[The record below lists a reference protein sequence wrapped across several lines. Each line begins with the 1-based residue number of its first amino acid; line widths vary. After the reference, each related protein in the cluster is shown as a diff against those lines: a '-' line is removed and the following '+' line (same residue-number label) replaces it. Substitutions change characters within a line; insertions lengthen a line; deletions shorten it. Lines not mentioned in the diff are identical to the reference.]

1 MIWIQQHAELLFCLV
16 GCMLVTVIPRVGPV
30 MYLHAESLP
39 DLLRHWLS
47 FVPVAVMA
55 ALLGPDVFIYQGEF
69 MPTHHNLFLMTAI
82 PGLVEQELFRH
93 HRLFH
98 GLRGPDAL
106 PGVVLMAHESRPH
119 CPFHLREAHLPPALR
134 KPRKPA
140 PPLPPPARSARL
152 LVRLAAEDTAL
163 FRFLL
168 EGYDNTA
175 YFTVLEPRTALLKLV
190 FSPHR
195 EEALR
200 RALGEMAES
209 LEFSVEP
216 WPLDRA

>member
-82 PGLVEQELFRH
+82 P
-93 HRLFH
+93 
-98 GLRGPDAL
+98 A
-106 PGVVLMAHESRPH
+106 
-119 CPFHLREAHLPPALR
+119 
-134 KPRKPA
+134 
-140 PPLPPPARSARL
+140 L
-152 LVRLAAEDTAL
+152 LVAWWSKSFFGTIAFSMGFVAL
-163 FRFLL
+163 MRY
-168 EGYDNTA
+168 EI
-175 YFTVLEPRTALLKLV
+175 ER
-190 FSPHR
+190 R
-195 EEALR
+195 RR
-200 RALGEMAES
+200 RAADSAGAGGERNI
-209 LEFSVEP
+209 LP
-216 WPLDRA
+216 CRRARHSTAGLPCCHHISKGRRDLRHRSDGHH

>member
-82 PGLVEQELFRH
+82 P
-93 HRLFH
+93 
-98 GLRGPDAL
+98 A
-106 PGVVLMAHESRPH
+106 
-119 CPFHLREAHLPPALR
+119 
-134 KPRKPA
+134 
-140 PPLPPPARSARL
+140 L
-152 LVRLAAEDTAL
+152 LVVWWSKSFFGTI
-163 FRFLL
+163 
-168 EGYDNTA
+168 
-175 YFTVLEPRTALLKLV
+175 V
-190 FSPHR
+190 FSMGFV
-195 EEALR
+195 ALMR
-200 RALGEMAES
+200 YLG
-209 LEFSVEP
+209 
-216 WPLDRA
+216 WY

>member
-1 MIWIQQHAELLFCLV
+1 
-16 GCMLVTVIPRVGPV
+16 
-30 MYLHAESLP
+30 
-39 DLLRHWLS
+39 
-47 FVPVAVMA
+47 
-55 ALLGPDVFIYQGEF
+55 
-69 MPTHHNLFLMTAI
+69 
-82 PGLVEQELFRH
+82 
-93 HRLFH
+93 
-98 GLRGPDAL
+98 
-106 PGVVLMAHESRPH
+106 MAHEPRPH
-119 CPFHLREAHLPPALR
+119 GPLHLREPLPPPALR

-140 PPLPPPARSARL
+140 PPPARSARL

-195 EEALR
+195 EETLR
-200 RALGEMAES
+200 RALAEMSGS

>member
-55 ALLGPDVFIYQGEF
+55 ALLGPDVFIYQ
-69 MPTHHNLFLMTAI
+69 
-82 PGLVEQELFRH
+82 VEQELFRH

-106 PGVVLMAHESRPH
+106 PGVVLMAHEPRPH

-200 RALGEMAES
+200 RALAEMAES
-209 LEFSVEP
+209 LDFSVEP

>member
-1 MIWIQQHAELLFCLV
+1 
-16 GCMLVTVIPRVGPV
+16 
-30 MYLHAESLP
+30 
-39 DLLRHWLS
+39 
-47 FVPVAVMA
+47 
-55 ALLGPDVFIYQGEF
+55 
-69 MPTHHNLFLMTAI
+69 
-82 PGLVEQELFRH
+82 
-93 HRLFH
+93 
-98 GLRGPDAL
+98 
-106 PGVVLMAHESRPH
+106 MAHEPRPH

-200 RALGEMAES
+200 RLQAGLAK
-209 LEFSVEP
+209 LQ
-216 WPLDRA
+216 A

>member
-1 MIWIQQHAELLFCLV
+1 
-16 GCMLVTVIPRVGPV
+16 
-30 MYLHAESLP
+30 
-39 DLLRHWLS
+39 
-47 FVPVAVMA
+47 
-55 ALLGPDVFIYQGEF
+55 
-69 MPTHHNLFLMTAI
+69 
-82 PGLVEQELFRH
+82 
-93 HRLFH
+93 
-98 GLRGPDAL
+98 
-106 PGVVLMAHESRPH
+106 MAHESRPH
-119 CPFHLREAHLPPALR
+119 GPFQPREAHLPPALR

-190 FSPHR
+190 FSPHL

-200 RALGEMAES
+200 RALAEMAGS